1 MGISRSNIIFFSI
14 ILLTGAL
21 TVSTDLMKKKIY
33 NNHLVIGAVL
43 CLAGIIYASV
53 WERENILFHIVN
65 GLIALVI
72 GLCLYRFDLWRGGDA
87 KLFTLYAFL
96 MPPLQR
102 EHTLLSGSVNLF
114 ACSFIT
120 GAIIL
125 TPIFIKDIILNYNVM
140 VNHLLPAKKR
150 KDLFNSIRITIFFS
164 WIIFPVYYFARV
176 MHLPLISLVVT
187 YLIFY
192 LAYHYLRKIIWPF
205 YIVFLSSGVIFGL
218 LMRLWLAP
226 ESLSWGAL
234 AYSVV
239 KIGLFSTFS
248 AGLYTALNLLKEYHD
263 RVPFAP
269 LLFIGCVLSYT
280 SFLARPIQLVTR

>member
-280 SFLARPIQLVTR
+280 SFLARLIQLVTR